1 MFSFKKVF
9 AAALIAVAGVTLSA
23 APWANLGPK
32 RTPETLILV
41 SNYKTPRLM
50 AELIQFESRAPYILL
65 PVNGSKDL
73 RIFFCPP
80 KKSAHLIAETRFNAF
95 VRFLN
100 PKRIVVIG
108 NDQVVNRRYIDML
121 DRSIPIVRIDSS
133 SWQRIAEEL
142 NFLLNLS
149 HLDTNFKRL
158 HDEMLTES
166 RNYRPVSLPEQ
177 KKPAAEAVPGAE
189 NAAKPAVAPAAPAP
203 AAAPAA
209 L

>member
-1 MFSFKKVF
+1 MFKKVF
-9 AAALIAVAGVTLSA
+9 AAALIAVAGATLCA

-32 RTPETLILV
+32 RVPETLILV

-65 PVNGSKDL
+65 PVNGSNDN
-73 RIFFCPP
+73 RIFFCPA
-80 KKSAHLIAETRFNAF
+80 KKTSHQIREVRFNAF
-95 VRFLN
+95 IRFLN
-100 PKRIVVIG
+100 PKRIVAIG
-108 NDQVVNRRYIDML
+108 NDQVINKRYIDML

-133 SWQRIAEEL
+133 DWQRIAEEL

-158 HDEMLTES
+158 HDEMLKES
-166 RNYRPVSLPEQ
+166 SIYRPVSLPEQ
-177 KKPAAEAVPGAE
+177 KKPAANSVPGAE
-189 NAAKPAVAPAAPAP
+189 NSAAKTEQAAP
-203 AAAPAA
+203 AAA